1 MGSPTAKDNTFGE
14 ALHKFGT
21 KAAGDLAELRYLPD
35 SDDQVVAALDEA
47 IQTIVQAFMRDQF
60 NGANAQGGG
69 VQIPQQMGPE
79 MMGGGGPSFLGA
91 GAPGGTT
98 RGYGDE
104 MSRSIS
110 RLP

>member
-69 VQIPQQMGPE
+69 VQAQPPQQMG
-79 MMGGGGPSFLGA
+79 MGGPSFLGA